1 MYSGFHWTFFF
12 FLSLLLQKINGNWT
26 TETLVTTVPPT
37 TSGLSTAGLIGIT
50 VGIGGTIF
58 LTLLV
63 LALLIVGVVIIVC
76 KKHENGTDNAADTLI
91 ESVGP
96 SINMILSF
104 SVKENVA
111 YGKTAVDSTIHIS
124 DNVAYAQTESATQ
137 STKEI
142 NSSAAY
148 DTVCN
153 FQV

>member
-1 MYSGFHWTFFF
+1 MGG
-12 FLSLLLQKINGNWT
+12 QQG
-26 TETLVTTVPPT
+26 VTT

-63 LALLIVGVVIIVC
+63 LLIVGAVIIIC
-76 KKHENGTDNAADTLI
+76 KKCGNGIDNSDAPT
-91 ESVGP
+91 ESVDP
-96 SINMILSF
+96 SMISSF

-111 YGKTAVDSTIHIS
+111 YGKTAVDNTINTS

-137 STKEI
+137 STEEI

-148 DTVCN
+148 DTVRN
-153 FQV
+153 FRI